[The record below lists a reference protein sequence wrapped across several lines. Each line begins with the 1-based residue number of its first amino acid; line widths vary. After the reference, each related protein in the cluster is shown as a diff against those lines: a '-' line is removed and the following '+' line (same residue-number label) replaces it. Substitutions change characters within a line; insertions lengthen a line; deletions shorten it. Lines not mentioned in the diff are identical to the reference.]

1 MFALVGDS
9 INDLTS
15 LMESP
20 MMLKQS
26 NNYEILDKDSWNWDQ
41 PAGSPMNLNSLVILY
56 SSTNSKI
63 IRKLLRV

>member
-1 MFALVGDS
+1 MFVLVGDS

-15 LMESP
+15 LMESL

-26 NNYEILDKDSWNWDQ
+26 KNYEILDKNSWNWDQ

-63 IRKLLRV
+63 IRKL